1 MINFIPGIGFFT
13 IHKSLYVEIIKH
25 ALGIK
30 TEVME
35 DCIPEDKIKDCINSS
50 RIFVLLWFTIITVS
64 IYFFTLL
71 PIFLFLIPR
80 ACLIIS
86 IYNDLCIVKNP
97 IPGIKFIK
105 KLKSVCLE
113 KILPSA
119 S

>member
-1 MINFIPGIGFFT
+1 MEEAIIDIQRKTKILELLIQSWILSWGIQ
-13 IHKSLYVEIIKH
+13 SL
-25 ALGIK
+25 
-30 TEVME
+30 
-35 DCIPEDKIKDCINSS
+35 
-50 RIFVLLWFTIITVS
+50 ITSV
-64 IYFFTLL
+64 
-71 PIFLFLIPR
+71 LIPR

-97 IPGIKFIK
+97 IPGIKLIK